1 MDSVKRTDVQ
11 NLALEVAEL
20 RKAVTTSSATVR
32 RLRILTWGMLAVV
45 GVTIWVVVDN
55 KDQDD
60 QARELARC
68 VADSNSRQ
76 DALFGELLES
86 NKDHRQAQRDL
97 LSGPRTSDPVEIQ
110 ARLDRYGAS
119 LGQNDAAADRLIAE
133 LGKSDDC

>member
-11 NLALEVAEL
+11 DLTVEVRGL
-20 RKAVTTSSATVR
+20 RKAVRTGRNNQRVIAIVLGLS
-32 RLRILTWGMLAVV
+32 LL
-45 GVTIWVVVDN
+45 VTAGLGYVYVSDR
-55 KDQDD
+55 DQDERAKD
-60 QARELARC
+60 LARC

-76 DALFGELLES
+76 DALLSELLES

-110 ARLDRYGAS
+110 ERLDRYGES

-133 LGKSDDC
+133 LGKNDDC